1 MLQTNEKII
10 RLTTLSSTG
19 NHQLVRS
26 HKIPYKSPLPVK
38 TDGGACFVEALIC
51 WIQFQTFISC
61 IRIYPKIIVAIL
73 LCTLQALNILHHLQL
88 YSSYLQN
95 YH

>member
-19 NHQLVRS
+19 NHQLERS

-38 TDGGACFVEALIC
+38 TDGGALFVEGLFC
-51 WIQFQTFISC
+51 WIQFQAIIGC
-61 IRIYPKIIVAIL
+61 IKLCPKIIVVIL
-73 LCTLQALNILHHLQL
+73 PYTLQALNILHHLQL
-88 YSSYLQN
+88 YSSCLQN